1 MRVKETRDNLVVK
14 IEMEPMSKT
23 LEKVR
28 KLKAGFCIVQE
39 PAFFSVYSRGSIL
52 NIYTFEYVLFS

>member
-1 MRVKETRDNLVVK
+1 MKETRDNLVVK
-14 IEMEPMSKT
+14 IEMEAMSKT

-39 PAFFSVYSRGSIL
+39 PVFLVSIL
-52 NIYTFEYVLFS
+52 